1 MASYFIQ
8 VEELLTSYLKD
19 VGITEEQFVMAC
31 EAGSSDQS
39 KVADRVSKMRSGS
52 VHWSVRNP
60 AIKLVN
66 KSASQS
72 NTQLSASWSV
82 YNHF

>member
-31 EAGSSDQS
+31 EAGSSDQT

-60 AIKLVN
+60 AVQLAGQVIE
-66 KSASQS
+66 SDSQ
-72 NTQLSASWSV
+72 
-82 YNHF
+82 